1 MLVKIL
7 GTVSPHCHGKKNCP
21 GFLIQENSSK
31 VLLDCGNGITR
42 ELNKEQDL
50 KDLTIVISHLHKDH
64 YGDLLSLAYTSY
76 IHHNLGLLDKKIKV
90 YIPKPN
96 YQNEILTFST
106 KRGEKISKNAEPTIF
121 DYIFLTN
128 LGKEQ
133 YLEFVTYDETTI
145 LNIGDLELTFAKNP
159 HQVNTYAT
167 KVTTPSASII
177 YSSDTGYQ
185 CNSIEDFAKNSDL
198 LICES
203 TYFKGQQRK
212 EDNHLYAY
220 EAGLIASKVN
230 TSMLLLTH
238 FYPEL
243 PKEKYLEEA
252 KEIFSATE
260 VAEEGKILRLERRE
274 NNDRPTYS

>member
-7 GTVSPHCHGKKNCP
+7 GTVSPHCHKTKNCP
-21 GFLIQENSSK
+21 GFLIQENDSK

-96 YQNEILTFST
+96 YQNEILTF
-106 KRGEKISKNAEPTIF
+106 KNKKGEVIKKNAESTIF

-133 YLEFVTYDETTI
+133 YLEFATYDETTI
-145 LNIGDLELTFAKNP
+145 LNIGDLELSFAKNP
-159 HQVNTYAT
+159 HQVNTYTT
-167 KVTTPSASII
+167 KVTTSSASII
-177 YSSDTGYQ
+177 YSSDTGNQ
-185 CNSIEDFAKNSDL
+185 GNVLENFAKNSDL

-203 TYFKGQQRK
+203 TYFKGQQRT

-220 EAGLIASKVN
+220 EAGLIASKAN

-243 PKEKYLEEA
+243 PKEKYLAEA
-252 KEIFSATE
+252 KEIFSNTE
-260 VAEEGKILRLERRE
+260 VAEEGKILRIERK
-274 NNDRPTYS
+274 NNDRFTHA